1 MKAIH
6 ILVLVISIVH
16 SMMWA
21 GGADLSSPA
30 NANNP
35 NLAKP
40 PAPAFD
46 EPKPK
51 LRHFFKR
58 LRYSGALVDLSK
70 SNRPL
75 QLLNPFAPAKFGS
88 GLNNLVIDST
98 TAKTKG
104 IALFS
109 VRY

>member
-1 MKAIH
+1 MKV
-6 ILVLVISIVH
+6 ILILLMAV
-16 SMMWA
+16 SMATSLSLASQIEFTNPA
-21 GGADLSSPA
+21 GAPR
-30 NANNP
+30 
-35 NLAKP
+35 NLKS

-46 EPKPK
+46 QTKLK
-51 LRHFFKR
+51 LRLFPKKAH
-58 LRYSGALVDLSK
+58 YSGALVDLSK